1 MTFRIPAFCELE
13 MSFEE
18 AKDTLTF
25 HGDLL
30 AGLKHVDDMWKSHC
44 ECPEY
49 TSDTEFYENWIYEVN
64 AYNVVVETMK
74 PLFV

>member
-18 AKDTLTF
+18 AKNTLTF

-30 AGLKHVDDMWKSHC
+30 AGLKHVDDMWKATVSA
-44 ECPEY
+44 PN
-49 TSDTEFYENWIYEVN
+49 TLAILSS
-64 AYNVVVETMK
+64 MK
-74 PLFV
+74 TGSTKLMLTT

>member
-30 AGLKHVDDMWKSHC
+30 AGLKHVDEMWERHC

>member
-49 TSDTEFYENWIYEVN
+49 TSDTEFY
-64 AYNVVVETMK
+64 
-74 PLFV
+74 

>member
-13 MSFEE
+13 MNFEE
-18 AKDTLTF
+18 AKNTIAIK
-25 HGDLL
+25 GDLL
-30 AGLKHVDDMWKSHC
+30 AGLKHVDEMWERHC
-44 ECPEY
+44 NDVDA
-49 TSDTEFYENWIYEVN
+49 SDSDFYENWIYEVN

>member
-1 MTFRIPAFCELE
+1 MFRIPAFCELE

-18 AKDTLTF
+18 AKNTLTF

-30 AGLKHVDDMWKSHC
+30 AGLKHVDEMWERHC
-44 ECPEY
+44 NDVDA
-49 TSDTEFYENWIYEVN
+49 SDSDFYENWIYEVN